1 MSFMETC
8 YIRIKS
14 TVKKYISLT
23 LKASVLLALM
33 ISLNVSAAPRS
44 FSVGID
50 DWARPRSGERLLSF
64 PALRDFAAV
73 WSVVPQ
79 GSVVEIRYPGG
90 DEGGLWASELS
101 DWLVALGIASEH
113 IKLMPGH
120 ARADQIELVIMEP
133 RK

>member
-1 MSFMETC
+1 MKTCLCFVQRILVLTVLMMSVN
-8 YIRIKS
+8 I
-14 TVKKYISLT
+14 
-23 LKASVLLALM
+23 
-33 ISLNVSAAPRS
+33 SAAPRS
-44 FSVGID
+44 FTVGID
-50 DWARPRSGERLLSF
+50 DWARPRSGERILSF
-64 PALRDFAAV
+64 PSLRDFAAV
-73 WSVVPQ
+73 WSAMPQ

-120 ARADQIELVIMEP
+120 ARADQIELVIIEP